1 MYLGEAM
8 AGNTFEERLT
18 RLEEQFKALQALT
31 QGLAAWE
38 MGAISA
44 PDPDKHAQARLG
56 AREPAA
62 LESGPANGDRF
73 PRDTGEP
80 SAR

>member
-1 MYLGEAM
+1 M

-38 MGAISA
+38 MGGLGVPELDKVAA
-44 PDPDKHAQARLG
+44 PERSEDHAF
-56 AREPAA
+56 AA
-62 LESGPANGDRF
+62 LESGPHHDEGREPTERRRRDR
-73 PRDTGEP
+73 PT
-80 SAR
+80 

>member
-1 MYLGEAM
+1 M

-38 MGAISA
+38 MGAVSA
-44 PDPDKHAQARLG
+44 PEPERRPQERIA

-62 LESGPANGDRF
+62 LESGPTNGDGLQ
-73 PRDTGEP
+73 RDSGETR
-80 SAR
+80 AW

>member
-1 MYLGEAM
+1 M

-38 MGAISA
+38 MGGLGVPA
-44 PDPDKHAQARLG
+44 PDKVAAPERSEDHAF
-56 AREPAA
+56 AA
-62 LESGPANGDRF
+62 LESGHHQHEGHEATERRRADR
-73 PRDTGEP
+73 PT
-80 SAR
+80 

>member
-1 MYLGEAM
+1 M

-18 RLEEQFKALQALT
+18 RLEEQFKTLQALT

-38 MGAISA
+38 MGAGSA
-44 PDPDKHAQARLG
+44 PEPDKHAQPRLG

-62 LESGPANGDRF
+62 LESGPVNGDRS
-73 PRDTGEP
+73 PRDSGEP